1 MTSSLG
7 GTEHLGRLAGVRDAR
22 GLLFSALVLAGGIA
36 VVVSGPLTDN
46 PPSLPAVIASGV
58 VALALL
64 WLALA
69 QYELAVF
76 LGFLVLGI
84 VRFEPGLPDVVFSVV
99 MVVAAATG
107 RYRGRL
113 PLLVSAL
120 LAVLLGLNLV
130 SFIDAI
136 DVSRAARYF
145 LITAY
150 LVAFAV
156 WLTGYATSHARVRR
170 IMLAYC
176 GGAVTMAAAASAAV
190 LLALPGAQFL
200 VYEGGQRAQGLLK
213 DPNVFGP
220 FLVLPLLVLIEE
232 LVRPRILRS
241 RPPVKL
247 VGIAVLSLGI
257 LVSFSRAAWLNAAV
271 AGLVMLGVFALR
283 RRGSRRVVV
292 LALVAVVLV
301 TLLGGAIAV
310 TGSADFLE
318 QRARFQQYDA
328 ERFGAQREGLALV
341 AQYPLGVG
349 PGQFEVVS
357 PVAAHSLF
365 VRVFAEQGALG
376 FLVILLLVTLTLGH
390 ALVNVQRGIDTF
402 GVGSAAL
409 LAAWCGI
416 LANSLFIDTLHWR
429 HLWLVAALIWIGSR
443 SRPLRSRE

>member
-1 MTSSLG
+1 M
-7 GTEHLGRLAGVRDAR
+7 
-22 GLLFSALVLAGGIA
+22 
-36 VVVSGPLTDN
+36 
-46 PPSLPAVIASGV
+46 PAVIASGV